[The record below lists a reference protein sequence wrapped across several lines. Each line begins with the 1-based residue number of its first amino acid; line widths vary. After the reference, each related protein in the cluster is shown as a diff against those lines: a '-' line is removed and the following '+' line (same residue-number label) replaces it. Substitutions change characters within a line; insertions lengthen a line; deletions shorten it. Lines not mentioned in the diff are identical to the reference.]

1 MPRTNPKPLTIGVI
15 GLDMHQ
21 PVIQEFIAK
30 GHTVE
35 DVGLIPTMMTEGP
48 PYYDVITGPLCRRT
62 DPRLK
67 LGDDSTPEDSL
78 RRQWEMMEKGLRN
91 EKYPKIKEDNA

>member
-21 PVIQEFIAK
+21 PVIQEFLAK
-30 GHTVE
+30 GHVVYEIVSALDPNT
-35 DVGLIPTMMTEGP
+35 DI
-48 PYYDVITGPLCRRT
+48 ITGPLCRRT

-78 RRQWEMMEKGLRN
+78 RRQWEMMEKGVRN
-91 EKYPKIKEDNA
+91 EKYPKQKEAKDVE